1 MQDELQKTIDR
12 IKSTQTNGAIT
23 STISVCPKCKGKGIE
38 WYEKDG
44 LEYAR
49 DCDCGIVEQR
59 KLATKLN
66 FADIPKAFEGVR
78 LNNFDSSIYQSD
90 QGKKRI
96 RIVMNTA
103 KYWLDNLEKMKQEG
117 IGLYINSGTKGSGKT
132 RLAVSIA
139 NELIYEHRM
148 SVKFATSMKIIN
160 EIKAT
165 WESDSE
171 YTESELLNQ
180 LSRAQVLIID
190 DFGTEQAKPWINE
203 KFYSV
208 INERYINK
216 KLTIFT
222 SNYALPDLQ
231 CDERITN
238 RIEEMTLPVVFPEES
253 VRVLI
258 ANKNKRDMI
267 DAIRQM

>member
-1 MQDELQKTIDR
+1 MQEELQKTIDR
-12 IKSTQTNGAIT
+12 IKSTRTSGATT
-23 STISVCPKCKGKGIE
+23 STIDVCPKCKGKGVE
-38 WYEKDG
+38 WYMKDG
-44 LEYAR
+44 LEYVR
-49 DCDCGIVEQR
+49 DCDCGIVER
-59 KLATKLN
+59 NKLATKLS

-78 LNNFDSSIYQSD
+78 LDNFDSSIYQSE

-96 RIVMNTA
+96 RIVANTV
-103 KYWLDNLEKMKQEG
+103 KYWLQNLEKMKQEG

-132 RLAVSIA
+132 RLAVSVA
-139 NELIYEHRM
+139 NELIYEHGM

-160 EIKAT
+160 EIKST
-165 WESDSE
+165 WESGSE
-171 YTESELLNQ
+171 YTESDLLNQ
-180 LSRAQVLIID
+180 LSRAQVLIVD
-190 DFGTEQAKPWINE
+190 DFGTEQVKAWINE
-203 KFYSV
+203 RFYSI

-216 KLTIFT
+216 KITIFT
-222 SNYALPDLQ
+222 SNYALSDLQ